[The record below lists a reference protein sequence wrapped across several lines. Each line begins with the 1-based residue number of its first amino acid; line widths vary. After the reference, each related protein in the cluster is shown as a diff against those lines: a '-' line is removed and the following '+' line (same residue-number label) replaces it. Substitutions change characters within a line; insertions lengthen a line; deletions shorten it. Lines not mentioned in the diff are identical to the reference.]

1 MQVQI
6 RLNAEASHKSSSVVT
21 SREVLLDELPEIELV
36 PEHPWEGY
44 YTYAKGSCRSFH
56 SELSDAIT
64 DADEQMGVV
73 VDRTLKAVWK
83 RAKRLVC
90 SPIKLPEDFRADDMQ
105 ASYPDAVEY
114 DLTGCRLT
122 QTLYYVSEGIPVLI
136 SWEGGRKAL
145 ILGYDSSNIWIYDQE
160 SGMTSRRVIVDVE
173 AELGAHTSQYLA
185 FLR

>member
-1 MQVQI
+1 MDIEGMGEKVCEEFFALGFI
-6 RLNAEASHKSSSVVT
+6 KSIPDIYLLHHHK
-21 SREVLLDELPEIELV
+21 DEIIEI
-36 PEHPWEGY
+36 
-44 YTYAKGSCRSFH
+44 
-56 SELSDAIT
+56 
-64 DADEQMGVV
+64 
-73 VDRTLKAVWK
+73 
-83 RAKRLVC
+83 
-90 SPIKLPEDFRADDMQ
+90 DDMQ
-105 ASYPDAVEY
+105 TAYPDAVKY